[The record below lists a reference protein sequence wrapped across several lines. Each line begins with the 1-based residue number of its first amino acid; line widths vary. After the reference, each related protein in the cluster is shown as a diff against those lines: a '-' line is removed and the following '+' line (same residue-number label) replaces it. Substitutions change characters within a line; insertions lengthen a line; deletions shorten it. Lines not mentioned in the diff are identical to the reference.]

1 MLHGRAA
8 AAVGILLLPSEQ
20 NMVICAWHCWDD
32 PVIAAP
38 DTLEAGGE
46 ASGSAPFMPLARG
59 VHHHASVA
67 HPSRSYEVL
76 QAQLTVFKSQ
86 GSFTGSVLAPG
97 GIQA

>member
-46 ASGSAPFMPLARG
+46 ASGSAPFMPLA
-59 VHHHASVA
+59 
-67 HPSRSYEVL
+67 
-76 QAQLTVFKSQ
+76 
-86 GSFTGSVLAPG
+86 
-97 GIQA
+97 